1 MRVVL
6 HFFRRASFP
15 IEKAVVMYGKVLSPM
30 LIASAFVAPSFSVM
44 AANDGSIEI
53 TGRIVATT
61 CNVEGQA
68 PGGGSVKK
76 SVGLD
81 GISVAKLATAG
92 DVAGDKGFLIVVGG
106 NDDCPDGL
114 KAKIRFDP
122 SSPSMDRT
130 AGRLNIDAGA
140 DAAKNVQIEIA
151 NGDGTPIHLFT
162 GDSKPVVIDGHRAT
176 IELLARYYSLGGAT
190 QGTANS
196 RVGFQVVY
204 D

>member
-1 MRVVL
+1 
-6 HFFRRASFP
+6 
-15 IEKAVVMYGKVLSPM
+15 MYKKVLSPVF
-30 LIASAFVAPSFSVM
+30 IASALAVSSSAAL

-68 PGGGSVKK
+68 PGGGAVKK

-81 GISVAKLATAG
+81 GISVAKLAAPG

-106 NDDCPDGL
+106 NDDCADGL

-122 SSPSMDRT
+122 SSPAMDRT
-130 AGRLNIDAGA
+130 AGRLNIDTAA

-162 GDSKPVVIDGHRAT
+162 GESRPVVIEGHRAT

>member
-1 MRVVL
+1 
-6 HFFRRASFP
+6 
-15 IEKAVVMYGKVLSPM
+15 MYEKVLRPM
-30 LIASAFVAPSFSVM
+30 LIASALVVLPMPVF
-44 AANDGSIEI
+44 AANDGTIEI
-53 TGRIVATT
+53 SGRIVATT

-68 PGGGSVKK
+68 PGGGGVSK

-81 GISVAKLATAG
+81 GVSAAKLATAG

-106 NDDCPDGL
+106 NDECTDGL

-122 SSPSMDRT
+122 ASPAMDRA
-130 AGRLNIDAGA
+130 AGRLNIDDGA

-162 GDSKPVVIDGHRAT
+162 GESRPVVIAGHQAT
-176 IELLARYYSLGGAT
+176 LELLARYYSLGGAT